1 MENVTSEKVKQ
12 LQSEGKKVLV
22 DYWAKWCG
30 PCKALIPR
38 LESIEAQY
46 PDVTFV
52 KVDVDENMDIE
63 LRYPD
68 VTFVKVDVD
77 ENMDS
82 ALDLGIRS
90 VPTIIIY
97 NGEKLISRS
106 QGGNSESFYKDILNN
121 L

>member
-38 LESIEAQY
+38 LESIESQY
-46 PDVTFV
+46 PNVA
-52 KVDVDENMDIE
+52 
-63 LRYPD
+63 
-68 VTFVKVDVD
+68 FVKVDVD

-90 VPTIIIY
+90 VPTVIIY
-97 NGEKLISRS
+97 DGEKLISRS
-106 QGGNSESFYKDILNN
+106 QGANAESFYKDILNN

>member
-1 MENVTSEKVKQ
+1 MENVTAERVDE
-12 LQSEGKKVLV
+12 LRAEGKKLLV

-38 LESIEAQY
+38 LENLEKQ
-46 PDVTFV
+46 
-52 KVDVDENMDIE
+52 
-63 LRYPD
+63 YPD

-82 ALDLGIRS
+82 ALDLGIRT
-90 VPTIIIY
+90 VPTIMIY
-97 NGEKLISRS
+97 NGEELISRS
-106 QGGNSESFYKDILNN
+106 LGANNDIVYKDILDT

>member
-12 LQSEGKKVLV
+12 LQLEGKKVLV

-38 LESIEAQY
+38 LELIES
-46 PDVTFV
+46 D
-52 KVDVDENMDIE
+52 
-63 LRYPD
+63 YPD

-90 VPTIIIY
+90 VPTVIIY
-97 NGEKLISRS
+97 NGEKIISRS
-106 QGGNSESFYKDILNN
+106 QGASADSFYKDILNN

>member
-12 LQSEGKKVLV
+12 LQLEGKKVLV

-38 LESIEAQY
+38 LESIESQY
-46 PDVTFV
+46 PDVA
-52 KVDVDENMDIE
+52 
-63 LRYPD
+63 
-68 VTFVKVDVD
+68 FVKVDVD

-90 VPTIIIY
+90 VPTVIIY
-97 NGEKLISRS
+97 DGEKIISRS
-106 QGGNSESFYKDILNN
+106 QGASADSFYKDILNK

>member
-12 LQSEGKKVLV
+12 LQLEGKKVLV

-38 LESIEAQY
+38 LESIEGQY
-46 PDVTFV
+46 PDVV
-52 KVDVDENMDIE
+52 
-63 LRYPD
+63 
-68 VTFVKVDVD
+68 FVKVDVD

-90 VPTIIIY
+90 VPTVIIY
-97 NGEKLISRS
+97 DGEKIISRS
-106 QGGNSESFYKDILNN
+106 QGASAESFYKDILNN

>member
-22 DYWAKWCG
+22 DYWAEWCG
-30 PCKALIPR
+30 PCRALIPR
-38 LESIEAQY
+38 LELIESEY
-46 PDVTFV
+46 PDVVFV
-52 KVDVDENMDIE
+52 KVN
-63 LRYPD
+63 
-68 VTFVKVDVD
+68 VD

-90 VPTIIIY
+90 VPNVIIY
-97 NGEKLISRS
+97 DGEKLINRT
-106 QGGNSESFYKDILNN
+106 QGANADTFYKEILNK

>member
-12 LQSEGKKVLV
+12 LQSEGKKILV
-22 DYWAKWCG
+22 DYWAEWCG

-38 LESIEAQY
+38 LESIESQY
-46 PDVTFV
+46 PNVAFV
-52 KVDVDENMDIE
+52 KVN
-63 LRYPD
+63 
-68 VTFVKVDVD
+68 VD

-90 VPTIIIY
+90 VPTVIIY
-97 NGEKLISRS
+97 DGEKLISRT
-106 QGGNSESFYKDILNN
+106 QGASADTFYKEILNK

>member
-12 LQSEGKKVLV
+12 LQLEGKKVLV

-38 LESIEAQY
+38 LESIESQY
-46 PDVTFV
+46 PDVA
-52 KVDVDENMDIE
+52 
-63 LRYPD
+63 
-68 VTFVKVDVD
+68 FVKVDVD

-90 VPTIIIY
+90 VPTVIIY
-97 NGEKLISRS
+97 DGEKIISRS
-106 QGGNSESFYKDILNN
+106 QGASADSFYKDILNN

>member
-1 MENVTSEKVKQ
+1 MENVTSERLKQ
-12 LQSEGKKVLV
+12 LQSEGKKILV

-30 PCKALIPR
+30 PCKVLIPR
-38 LESIEAQY
+38 LESIESQY

-52 KVDVDENMDIE
+52 K
-63 LRYPD
+63 L
-68 VTFVKVDVD
+68 DVD

-90 VPTIIIY
+90 VPTVIIY
-97 NGEKLISRS
+97 NGDKLINRS
-106 QGGNSESFYKDILNN
+106 QGAQSDNHYKDILDK